1 MSSRRNK
8 LCHLQKMTSSDYN
21 VSFAALNFSLKVGLS
36 VFQDDK
42 VVIKYYTTLLVL
54 ISEL

>member
-1 MSSRRNK
+1 M
-8 LCHLQKMTSSDYN
+8 QKMTSSDYN